1 MSRYVTLASM
11 GLIAV
16 VIAMGVGCEQKLT
29 YQRFELVHM
38 GQTQLGVEKTLGDP
52 LVKMSDQWTWNDSER
67 SITAH
72 VWYDQ
77 EAKVIAKQW
86 FDPKRGM
93 VGNPP
98 GGSAGESGEVIQQKT
113 RIMVVE

>member
-1 MSRYVTLASM
+1 MSRYGLLASM
-11 GLIAV
+11 AV
-16 VIAMGVGCEQKLT
+16 VLLVGLGCEKKLT
-29 YQRFELVHM
+29 YQRYELVHM
-38 GQTQLGVEKTLGDP
+38 GQTQLGVEQTLGEP
-52 LVKMSDQWTWNDSER
+52 MVKMSDQWTWNDSDR

-77 EAKVIAKQW
+77 AGKVIAKQW

-98 GGSAGESGEVIQQKT
+98 GGGQGGQQGEVIQQKT

>member
-1 MSRYVTLASM
+1 MNRYVTLASM
-11 GLIAV
+11 VLVVVAV
-16 VIAMGVGCEQKLT
+16 MVAVGCEKKLT
-29 YQRFELVHM
+29 YQRWELVHM
-38 GQTQLGVEKTLGDP
+38 GQTQLGVQKTLGEP

-72 VWYDQ
+72 VWYDT
-77 EAKVIAKQW
+77 EGKTIAKQW

-93 VGNPP
+93 VGSPP
-98 GGSAGESGEVIQQKT
+98 GGEATQGGEVIQQKT